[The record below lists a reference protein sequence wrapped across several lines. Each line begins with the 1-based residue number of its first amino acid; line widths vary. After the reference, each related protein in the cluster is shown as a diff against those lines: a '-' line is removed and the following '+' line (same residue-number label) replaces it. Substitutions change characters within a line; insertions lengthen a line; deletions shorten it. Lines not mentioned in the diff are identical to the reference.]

1 MALFDVPGWSI
12 SDKPVTVVSKR
23 RKRSSGHDFDKVSLA
38 SANIDK
44 LMEQLVASPA
54 AGSTPVSARPDQPQK
69 KSRKRAKGDKNRQ
82 PRILTALQGDAAQV
96 APGKKIKKNR
106 PKGPIGEKATVS
118 SSPPSR
124 STLTSLQHDMK
135 QSLDGA
141 RFRYAAHSPPF
152 PSDAVPLKHVFENP
166 AGGST
171 RSSTSWIALVH
182 MP

>member
-12 SDKPVTVVSKR
+12 SDEPISVVPKR
-23 RKRSSGHDFDKVSLA
+23 RKRSSGHDFEKVSSA
-38 SANIDK
+38 SANVEK

-54 AGSTPVSARPDQPQK
+54 AGSTPVTGKSGVVPARCDQPPK
-69 KSRKRAKGDKNRQ
+69 KNCKRAKGNKNRQ
-82 PRILTALQGDAAQV
+82 PHILASLHGDAAQL
-96 APGKKIKKNR
+96 APGKKIKKDR

-141 RFRYAAHSPPF
+141 RFRYTTHSPPF
-152 PSDAVPLKHVFENP
+152 PSGVAHV
-166 AGGST
+166 
-171 RSSTSWIALVH
+171 
-182 MP
+182 